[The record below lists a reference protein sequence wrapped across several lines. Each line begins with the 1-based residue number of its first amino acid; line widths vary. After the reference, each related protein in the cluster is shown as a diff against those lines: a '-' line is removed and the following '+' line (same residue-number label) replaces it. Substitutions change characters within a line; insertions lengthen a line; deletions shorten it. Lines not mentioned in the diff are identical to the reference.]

1 MREHWHR
8 SGSAIFSRNHIC
20 GLATISCGR
29 ASVQNSGR
37 VPRNANTRPPGNC
50 LSISRAVEAA
60 DPSNSG
66 WQRDLARS
74 YMKIGNVLTQ
84 QDQREK
90 ALVFF
95 ENGRAISERLTKLDP
110 SDAVWKT
117 DLEWVNG
124 KIAELKK

>member
-1 MREHWHR
+1 
-8 SGSAIFSRNHIC
+8 
-20 GLATISCGR
+20 
-29 ASVQNSGR
+29 
-37 VPRNANTRPPGNC
+37 
-50 LSISRAVEAA
+50 
-60 DPSNSG
+60 
-66 WQRDLARS
+66 
-74 YMKIGNVLTQ
+74 MKIGNVLTQ